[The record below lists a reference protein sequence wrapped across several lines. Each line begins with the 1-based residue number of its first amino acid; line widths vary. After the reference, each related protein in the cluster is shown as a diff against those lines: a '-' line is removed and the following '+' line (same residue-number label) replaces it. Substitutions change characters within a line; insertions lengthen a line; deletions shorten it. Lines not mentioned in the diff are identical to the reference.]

1 MTTDKP
7 APIRDAATIIV
18 YRTAPANQ
26 IFMVRRHSKAAFMAN
41 AMVFPG
47 GRLDEA
53 DSDPL
58 WLDHVDALSTIGDG
72 GLEAAWP
79 LYVAAIRETFEE
91 AGVLL
96 ARRGQ
101 NPVIPDS
108 ELGRRIFGEGRREL
122 NSGAISFLELCQSYE
137 LRLALPRLCYFSR
150 WITPSIEKRRFDA
163 RFFSAPV
170 PPLQTPLHDEKETTH
185 GAWLGPAEALSLYD
199 RNQIQLA
206 PPTLRIL
213 LELAADWSAIGRA
226 ARGVSVPMAPQA
238 VPEGDELHLI
248 LPGDPHYVP
257 PGSERNRII
266 LRGGRWVSVGRGA

>member
-53 DSDPL
+53 DSDPR
-58 WLDHVDALSTIGDG
+58 WLEQVDAHSHIGDNG
-72 GLEAAWP
+72 DGVSWP

-96 ARRGQ
+96 ARCDE
-101 NPVIPDS
+101 NPVTPDS
-108 ELGRRIFGEGRREL
+108 ELGRFVFGEGRREL
-122 NSGAISFLELCQSYE
+122 NSGTISFLELCRSYQLKLSLSR
-137 LRLALPRLCYFSR
+137 LRYFSR

-199 RNQIQLA
+199 KNQIQLA

-226 ARGVSVPMAPQA
+226 AHGVSVPMAPQA
-238 VPEGDELHLI
+238 IPEGDELHLV
-248 LPGDPHYVP
+248 LPGDPQYVP
-257 PGSERNRII
+257 PGSERNRIT
-266 LRGGRWVSVGRGA
+266 LREGRWVSVGRGA